1 MGTEKTLSAPWSRP
15 SASEPGNRVAHP
27 LHTVALLAIQA
38 GIAVR
43 GIMHANQARAAGN
56 SNNIPMYVRT
66 IIMEWALLAFVI
78 GGVWL
83 AKAPLTT
90 VLGQRWKSARDVFRD
105 IGIGVVFIILQQVVL
120 SVLTAHMHGADA
132 DRAVRFLL
140 PHGPVEMVLWLALSI
155 SAGICEEAI
164 FRGYLQRQFA
174 AFTQNVPAGILLSA
188 AMFGFAHSYQG
199 AGRAVVIGLDG
210 AMLGALAHWCR
221 SVRPGMVGH
230 AFKDAVAPLIMAR
243 H

>member
-1 MGTEKTLSAPWSRP
+1 METEKTLSAPWPRP
-15 SASEPGNRVAHP
+15 SAAEPISRIAHP
-27 LHTVALLAIQA
+27 LHTVALLAIQS
-38 GIAVR
+38 GIAIR
-43 GIMHANQARAAGN
+43 GIIYANHARTGN
-56 SNNIPMYVRT
+56 SSNIPMYVRT
-66 IIMEWALLAFVI
+66 IIMEWLLLAFVI

-83 AKAPLTT
+83 AKAPLTA
-90 VLGQRWKSARDVFRD
+90 VLGQRWRSARDVFRD
-105 IGIGVVFIILQQVVL
+105 VGIGIVFIILQQLVL
-120 SVLTAHMHGADA
+120 SVISGHLHGADA
-132 DRAVRFLL
+132 ERAVHFLL
-140 PHGPVEMVLWLALSI
+140 PHGPVEMTLWLVLSM

-174 AFTQNVPAGILLSA
+174 ALTQNVPVGILLSA

-199 AGRAVVIGLDG
+199 LWRAVVISLDG
-210 AMLGALAHWCR
+210 AMLGGLAYWCR